1 MLSYYQK
8 VGIDNM
14 ARKSK
19 ELAYILEIFKEDE
32 IRKLL
37 QSGFDPYSAVEKLW
51 GNR

>member
-32 IRKLL
+32 FIDEKKL
-37 QSGFDPYSAVEKLW
+37 
-51 GNR
+51 N